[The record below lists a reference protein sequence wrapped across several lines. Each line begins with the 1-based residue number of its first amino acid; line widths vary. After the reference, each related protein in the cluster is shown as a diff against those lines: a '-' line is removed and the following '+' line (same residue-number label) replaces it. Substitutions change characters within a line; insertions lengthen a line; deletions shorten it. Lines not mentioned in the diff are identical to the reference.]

1 MNCVKSGYFISVI
14 NIKTVVKHVLP
25 KRTNVRRDRGL
36 VQKLP
41 TERHRSQQGL
51 ISKLSL
57 LRILATLPQRR
68 NLS

>member
-25 KRTNVRRDRGL
+25 KRTNVWRVRGQ

-41 TERHRSQQGL
+41 TEIHRSQQGL